1 MDISYS
7 LLTNRLI
14 DNAINNTIT
23 ILNQSEES
31 VLDIFDRYGIPNE
44 ADNLRNIAST
54 NDENIRNLTINSTPA
69 LPNIS
74 PQPNQ
79 SASTRNNVE
88 RVSRAMNSNT
98 PSTHL
103 NNLSTANQ
111 TNTSNITSTTSLIRT
126 TSNILNMNRNR
137 RSLDRTRYP
146 IIRSNTNSSTTQTS
160 TQASTQTTQNQPARG
175 RISNVNISNIRYQN
189 NFRLFNNN

>member
-1 MDISYS
+1 
-7 LLTNRLI
+7 
-14 DNAINNTIT
+14 
-23 ILNQSEES
+23 
-31 VLDIFDRYGIPNE
+31 
-44 ADNLRNIAST
+44 
-54 NDENIRNLTINSTPA
+54 
-69 LPNIS
+69 
-74 PQPNQ
+74 
-79 SASTRNNVE
+79 
-88 RVSRAMNSNT
+88 MNSNT